1 MASLN
6 VILASIGTDGDV
18 FPYLGLGA
26 ALRSRGHRVTLVA
39 SEDYR
44 KKAQEAGISF
54 AALASESENAELLGN
69 PDFWHPLKG
78 PMVGAKWGSALLP
91 RHYELLADLAG
102 GSDSVLVASPGL
114 PAARLVQE
122 KFSRPLATLV
132 LQPWMIPSKSAPP
145 VMPAGLT
152 LPRWAPWPLKDLYY
166 LAIDGVGAM
175 LLGKSLNVL
184 REQLG
189 LSPVRRVFRW
199 WLSPQLVIGMF
210 PDWFGRPQPDWP
222 AQTRLVGFPLHCG
235 SSAPEP
241 LHADLLKFCDAGD
254 APIAFTFGTGMRH
267 AGRLFQASLAAC
279 MRLGVR
285 GIFLTRYPAQF
296 PAPLPPS
303 ILHVPFAPFH
313 QLFPLCAAVVHHG
326 GIRTLA
332 CALAAG
338 VPQLVLPIAYD
349 QTDNAIRV
357 KRLGGGQWIKASRVS
372 EKRISRGLAIL
383 LTPEARQRARTI
395 VTRFVPG
402 NSLEMAAHYVEQLG
416 GRHFSEAK

>member
-44 KKAQEAGISF
+44 KKATEAGISF

-78 PMVGAKWGSALLP
+78 PMVGAKWGTGLLP
-91 RHYELLADLAG
+91 RHYELLAGLAAG
-102 GSDSVLVASPGL
+102 NDSILVASPGL

-184 REQLG
+184 REKLG
-189 LSPVRRVFRW
+189 LAPVRRVFRW

-210 PDWFGRPQPDWP
+210 PDWFGRPQADWP
-222 AQTRLVGFPLHCG
+222 PQTRLVGFPLYGG
-235 SSAPEP
+235 SSAPTA
-241 LHADLLKFCDAGD
+241 LNADVSAFCNAGD

-267 AGRLFQASLAAC
+267 AGKLFEAALAAC
-279 MRLGVR
+279 KLLNVR
-285 GIFLTRYPAQF
+285 GLFLTRYPAQL
-296 PAPLPPS
+296 PTPLPPW
-303 ILHVPFAPFH
+303 ILHAPFAPFH
-313 QLFPLCAAVVHHG
+313 DLFPRCAAVVNHG
-326 GIRTLA
+326 GIGTVA

-357 KRLGGGQWIKASRVS
+357 KQLGGGEWIKAGRASG
-372 EKRISRGLAIL
+372 KRISRALARL
-383 LTPEARQRARTI
+383 MAPEARRRAGMI
-395 VTRFVPG
+395 ANQFGQG
-402 NSLEMAAHYVEQLG
+402 NALEMAADYVEQLG
-416 GRHFSEAK
+416 GGLGE